1 MSRSKN
7 ALTRLIKFS
16 LVNIL
21 DVWDFKI
28 IFLNTTQSSAQTR
41 LPHRLSKLRKFE
53 IIPQDFSNPFFAEL
67 RLKGD
72 MVFIKSNFI
81 DDDPI
86 YLLDA

>member
-1 MSRSKN
+1 MPRSKN
-7 ALTRLIKFS
+7 ALARL
-16 LVNIL
+16 
-21 DVWDFKI
+21 DRWDFKI
-28 IFLNTTQSSAQTR
+28 IFLYTAQSPAQTR

>member
-1 MSRSKN
+1 MYYAKIQKLFNQIDRIQIRS
-7 ALTRLIKFS
+7 LGFQDYFS
-16 LVNIL
+16 LYCPKSCP
-21 DVWDFKI
+21 DP
-28 IFLNTTQSSAQTR
+28 TAM
-41 LPHRLSKLRKFE
+41 PHRLSKLRKFE